1 MRLQH
6 RGLDTLA
13 PVSIPGA
20 DAAMLGCGDGCEA
33 LASVGGSMF
42 SLYTS
47 SSTDPAV
54 LIAAVTALIP
64 AIVAAG

>member
-1 MRLQH
+1 
-6 RGLDTLA
+6 
-13 PVSIPGA
+13 
-20 DAAMLGCGDGCEA
+20 MLGCGDGCEA